1 MPHDVDARYPM
12 PQHKLMIQ
20 LTQADGKPVAVN
32 PNVIATVQPSDDGT
46 LITLSSGKA
55 FDVRESFAAV
65 SKALGTTAIED
76 EAGPVGFAVSG
87 WGKSA
92 RA

>member
-1 MPHDVDARYPM
+1 
-12 PQHKLMIQ
+12 MIQ

-46 LITLSSGKA
+46 TIMLSSGKT
-55 FDVRESFAAV
+55 FEVRESFAAV

-76 EAGPVGFAVSG
+76 EGGPVGFAVAG
-87 WGKSA
+87 
-92 RA
+92 